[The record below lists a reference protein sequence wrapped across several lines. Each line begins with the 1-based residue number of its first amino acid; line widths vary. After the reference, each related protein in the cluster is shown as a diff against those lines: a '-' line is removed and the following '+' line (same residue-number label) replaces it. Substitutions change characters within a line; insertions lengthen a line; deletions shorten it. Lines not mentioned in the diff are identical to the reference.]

1 MTVDYRQML
10 AQLLEERA
18 EWIRRRDA
26 AQREISKLGALI
38 RAAVRMLPKHQA
50 PLGERALEEI
60 DNRPLGITEAVRLAL
75 MADDGREW
83 MTPVEIR
90 EALGRLGFTFE
101 GYRAN
106 PLVSI
111 HAILK
116 RMVPEQ
122 VETQARAG
130 GQKVYRLKGTRFGGG
145 TLTAARGSM
154 KAVAASVRTLAV
166 KAGKG
171 ASGGRDGSSRES

>member
-1 MTVDYRQML
+1 MTVDYRRML
-10 AQLLEERA
+10 GELLEERA
-18 EWIRRRDA
+18 GWIRQRDA

-38 RAAVRMLPKHQA
+38 RATVRLLPKHQA

-60 DNRPLGITEAVRLAL
+60 DNRPLGITEAVRLVL
-75 MADDGREW
+75 MDDDREW
-83 MTPVEIR
+83 MAPVEIR
-90 EALGRLGFTFE
+90 EAVGRLGFTFE
-101 GYRAN
+101 AYRAN

-122 VETQARAG
+122 VETKGRAD

-154 KAVAASVRTLAV
+154 KVVAAPVRPPT
-166 KAGKG
+166 KARGS
-171 ASGGRDGSSRES
+171 SGGRDGSPRES